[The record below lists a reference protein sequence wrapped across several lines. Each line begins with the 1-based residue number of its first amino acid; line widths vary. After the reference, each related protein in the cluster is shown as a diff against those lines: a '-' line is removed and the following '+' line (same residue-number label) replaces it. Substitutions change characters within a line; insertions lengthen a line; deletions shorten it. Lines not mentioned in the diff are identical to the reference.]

1 MKVFFKRAEENEL
14 RMKFE
19 KGKITEATLYYKDS
33 KGVRKGIEELKK
45 RTLYKQQEVIEAV
58 DFREMT
64 TEEITA
70 LLESDPEL
78 EAKARLIVGLKET
91 FESMTAEQQHIAI
104 GRLKEKYPEMAKA
117 MSKLVKTKSPT
128 CEATQAGRATNQ
140 AQ

>member
-19 KGKITEATLYYKDS
+19 KDKITEATLYYKDS
-33 KGVRKGIEELKK
+33 NGVRSGIEELKK

-78 EAKARLIVGLKET
+78 EAKAILIVDLIKLFDE
-91 FESMTAEQQHIAI
+91 MTPEQQHTAMDS
-104 GRLKEKYPEMAKA
+104 LKAKHPEMVEA
-117 MSKLVKTKSPT
+117 MSKLVKMKTPFH
-128 CEATQAGRATNQ
+128 
-140 AQ
+140 

>member
-19 KGKITEATLYYKDS
+19 KDKITEATLYYKDS
-33 KGVRKGIEELKK
+33 NGVRRGIEELKK

-78 EAKARLIVGLKET
+78 EAKARLIVDLMELFDK
-91 FESMTAEQQHIAI
+91 MTPEQQHIAM
-104 GRLKEKYPEMAKA
+104 GRLKEKHPEMAEP
-117 MSKLVKTKSPT
+117 MSKLVKMKSPLH
-128 CEATQAGRATNQ
+128 
-140 AQ
+140 